1 MDKPAQKGH
10 DYFSA
15 KLYCYTINM
24 STNAINK
31 VTVQTRIRRIAATVK
46 WAAIAAMAGIVATA
60 AYSLAHQSNT
70 WKTTWMSGVT
80 AQAAA
85 SPDSAGDPQLALWL
99 ELLPEAALF
108 YGLIR
113 LAQMMR
119 ACERGEIFSAPV
131 PRHLQAF
138 SVSIIVVEL
147 LNITLPFQIA
157 ALRALLGREVSVIVL
172 AATGEQLWSLLLA
185 ILFLVLALI
194 LKESA
199 RLAEDNAS
207 IV

>member
-1 MDKPAQKGH
+1 MSTD
-10 DYFSA
+10 
-15 KLYCYTINM
+15 TINY
-24 STNAINK
+24 A
-31 VTVQTRIRRIAATVK
+31 TVKTRIRRIAATVR
-46 WAAIAAMAGIVATA
+46 WAAIAAMAGIIVVS

-70 WKTTWMSGVT
+70 WKKTWMSGVT
-80 AQAAA
+80 AHADA
-85 SPDSAGDPQLALWL
+85 SPDSAGDPQLAVWL
-99 ELLPEAALF
+99 ELLPAAALF

-119 ACERGEIFSAPV
+119 ACERGEIFSSRV

-138 SVSIIVVEL
+138 SLSIIVVQL
-147 LNITLPFQIA
+147 LNITLPLQIA
-157 ALRALLGREVSVIVL
+157 ALRAWLGRQNSVVVL

-194 LKESA
+194 LKEAA

>member
-1 MDKPAQKGH
+1 MDKPERKDH
-10 DYFSA
+10 DYLSA
-15 KLYCYTINM
+15 KLYCETINM
-24 STNAINK
+24 SNDTMNK
-31 VTVQTRIRRIAATVK
+31 VAVLTRIRRIAATVK
-46 WAAIAAMAGIVATA
+46 WAAIAGMAGIVAVA

-80 AQAAA
+80 AHAAA
-85 SPDSAGDPQLALWL
+85 SPDSAADPRLSLWL

-113 LAQMMR
+113 LTQMMR
-119 ACERGEIFSAPV
+119 ACERGEIFSAGV
-131 PRHLQAF
+131 SRHLQAF
-138 SVSIIVVEL
+138 SLSIIVVEL
-147 LNITLPFQIA
+147 LNITLPLQIA
-157 ALRALLGREVSVIVL
+157 ALRAWLEKQDSVVVL

-185 ILFLVLALI
+185 ILFLMLALI

>member
-1 MDKPAQKGH
+1 
-10 DYFSA
+10 
-15 KLYCYTINM
+15 M
-24 STNAINK
+24 STDTRNHAI
-31 VTVQTRIRRIAATVK
+31 VQTRIRRIAATVR
-46 WAAIAAMAGIVATA
+46 WAAIAGMVGIIAVSS
-60 AYSLAHQSNT
+60 YSLAHQSST
-70 WKTTWMSGVT
+70 WKATWMSAIT
-80 AQAAA
+80 AHADA
-85 SPDSAGDPQLALWL
+85 SPDSAGDPQLAVWL
-99 ELLPEAALF
+99 ELLPAAALF

-119 ACERGEIFSAPV
+119 ACERGQIFSSQV

-138 SVSIIVVEL
+138 SVSIIVVQV
-147 LNITLPFQIA
+147 LNVTLPLQIA
-157 ALRALLGREVSVIVL
+157 TLRAWLGRQVSVVVL

-194 LKESA
+194 LKEAA

>member
-1 MDKPAQKGH
+1 
-10 DYFSA
+10 
-15 KLYCYTINM
+15 M
-24 STNAINK
+24 STNTINRA
-31 VTVQTRIRRIAATVK
+31 TVQIRIRRIAATVR
-46 WAAIAAMAGIVATA
+46 WAAIAAMVGIIAVA

-70 WKTTWMSGVT
+70 WKTTWSGVT
-80 AQAAA
+80 AHADA

-99 ELLPEAALF
+99 ELLPAAALF

-119 ACERGEIFSAPV
+119 ACERGEIFSSCV

-138 SVSIIVVEL
+138 SLSIIVVEL
-147 LNITLPFQIA
+147 LNITLPLQIA
-157 ALRALLGREVSVIVL
+157 ALRSLLGRQVSVVVL

-185 ILFLVLALI
+185 TLFLVLALI
-194 LKESA
+194 LKEAA

>member
-1 MDKPAQKGH
+1 M
-10 DYFSA
+10 STN
-15 KLYCYTINM
+15 TINM
-24 STNAINK
+24 STNTINHA
-31 VTVQTRIRRIAATVK
+31 TVQIRIRRIAATVR
-46 WAAIAAMAGIVATA
+46 WAAIAAMLGIIAVA

-80 AQAAA
+80 VHAAA

-99 ELLPEAALF
+99 ELLPAAALF

-119 ACERGEIFSAPV
+119 ACERGEIFSSRV

-138 SVSIIVVEL
+138 SLSIIVVEL
-147 LNITLPFQIA
+147 LNITLPLQIA
-157 ALRALLGREVSVIVL
+157 ELRSLLGRQVAVVVL

-185 ILFLVLALI
+185 TLFLVLALI
-194 LKESA
+194 LKEAA
-199 RLAEDNAS
+199 RLAEDSAS

>member
-1 MDKPAQKGH
+1 MDKSKQKDH

-24 STNAINK
+24 SIDTINMA
-31 VTVQTRIRRIAATVK
+31 TVQTRIRRIAATVK
-46 WAAIAAMAGIVATA
+46 WAAMAAMAGILAVA
-60 AYSLAHQSNT
+60 AYSLTHQSST

-80 AQAAA
+80 VHADA
-85 SPDSAGDPQLALWL
+85 SSDGAGDPQLALWL
-99 ELLPEAALF
+99 ELLPEVALF

-113 LAQMMR
+113 LVQMMR
-119 ACERGEIFSAPV
+119 ACERGEIFSSRV
-131 PRHLQAF
+131 STHLQAF

-157 ALRALLGREVSVIVL
+157 ALRALLGRNVAVLVL

-185 ILFLVLALI
+185 ILFLMLALI